1 MLYTTSVMHNKPNLP
16 EEVIPLSL
24 KKYSLWTDMKVN
36 GWLFVAILTA
46 CFSYSLLH
54 GNVPRLFHLPENL
67 QEKDWPLM
75 YGLMQLHVE
84 DWPVVIRVI
93 IELLPLFLSLLWIRD
108 VARWIRGMDELHRR
122 IMLESCL
129 FAAVGTLIF
138 VTAWVRLDKTGILK
152 TIFQPPPVA
161 LDHALWGGRWNY
173 RNLAY
178 LDFSYFPLIAALLV
192 FFFCLGYFIFNRRYK

>member
-1 MLYTTSVMHNKPNLP
+1 MNNKPNDP
-16 EEVIPLSL
+16 EETGLVTLNLRKISFR
-24 KKYSLWTDMKVN
+24 TDMKVN
-36 GWLFVAILTA
+36 GWLFVAALTNFA
-46 CFSYSLLH
+46 SIMLLH
-54 GNVPRLFHLPENL
+54 SNTPRIFHL
-67 QEKDWPLM
+67 QEKDWP
-75 YGLMQLHVE
+75 
-84 DWPVVIRVI
+84 VVIRTIV
-93 IELLPLFLSLLWIRD
+93 ELLPMFISLLWIRD